1 MPDLLVNSNSWIV
14 VATTLVVVML
24 CVSVHYE
31 VLSTLNRLLPHIGH
45 RHRRRI
51 FILIL
56 FILVA
61 HVAEIWLFTF
71 GYYYLIE
78 VMSLGG
84 LAGLASA
91 GLSEYAY
98 FSAMVYTTVGFG
110 DLIPVGLIRLL
121 TGMEALTGLVMITWS
136 ASFTFLEMQRY
147 WRPY

>member
-1 MPDLLVNSNSWIV
+1 LPDALLDTNNWIV
-14 VATTLVVVML
+14 VATTLTVVML
-24 CVSVHYE
+24 CVGVHYE

-56 FILVA
+56 LILVA
-61 HVAEIWLFTF
+61 HVIEIWLFTF

-78 VMSLGG
+78 IASLGSLIG
-84 LAGLASA
+84 MTTSS
-91 GLSEYAY
+91 LSEYAY
-98 FSAMVYTTVGFG
+98 FSAMAYTTVGFG
-110 DLIPVGLIRLL
+110 DLIPVGSIRLL

>member
-1 MPDLLVNSNSWIV
+1 MPNALLDSNNWIV
-14 VATTLVVVML
+14 VATTLIVVMM
-24 CVSVHYE
+24 CVGLHYE

-61 HVAEIWLFTF
+61 HVSEIWLFTF

-78 VMSLGG
+78 IASLGSLLG
-84 LAGLASA
+84 MTSS

-110 DLIPVGLIRLL
+110 DLIPVGSIRLL